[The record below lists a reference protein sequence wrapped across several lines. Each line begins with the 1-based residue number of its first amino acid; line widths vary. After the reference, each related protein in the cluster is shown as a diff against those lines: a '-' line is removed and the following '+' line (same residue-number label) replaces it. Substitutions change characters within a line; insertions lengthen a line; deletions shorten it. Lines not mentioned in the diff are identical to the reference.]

1 MADLKR
7 MTKLQRYAASLVKNK
22 DSDIIQSKS
31 TNSAYYNFNGN
42 RVRISDH
49 LPAEHNADVYG
60 MALSIIST
68 PDDNIFVVQTECTG
82 FVEVITYRKAQ
93 EILRSF
99 NTISNL
105 VKRPE
110 HPFMMEREFYENGF
124 VVDGLPTGTL
134 SKKSLSKI
142 KSAIQEAKQEI
153 IKKSTKQE
161 IENKKMKKI

>member
-1 MADLKR
+1 

-82 FVEVITYRKAQ
+82 FV
-93 EILRSF
+93 
-99 NTISNL
+99 
-105 VKRPE
+105 
-110 HPFMMEREFYENGF
+110 
-124 VVDGLPTGTL
+124 
-134 SKKSLSKI
+134 
-142 KSAIQEAKQEI
+142 
-153 IKKSTKQE
+153 
-161 IENKKMKKI
+161 